1 MDTATILCISLLIL
15 YLALTIFW
23 IIRSILD
30 FIEDRKREKR
40 NAKWDAE
47 RQQLEKERAAR
58 DEEYHQKRMEQLY
71 K

>member
-1 MDTATILCISLLIL
+1 MEIATIICILLLCL
-15 YLALTIFW
+15 YLALTVFW

-40 NAKWDAE
+40 NAQWDAE
-47 RQQLEKERAAR
+47 RLQLEKERAAR

>member
-58 DEEYHQKRMEQLY
+58 DEEYHQKCMEQLY

>member
-1 MDTATILCISLLIL
+1 MDTATILCIFLLIL
-15 YLALTIFW
+15 YLALTFFW

-47 RQQLEKERAAR
+47 RLQLEKERAAR

>member
-1 MDTATILCISLLIL
+1 MDTATILCIFLLIL

>member
-1 MDTATILCISLLIL
+1 MDTATILCIVLLIL

-40 NAKWDAE
+40 NAQWDAE
-47 RQQLEKERAAR
+47 RLQLEKERAAR
-58 DEEYHQKRMEQLY
+58 DEEYHQKLMEQFN

>member
-1 MDTATILCISLLIL
+1 MDTATILCIVLLIL

-23 IIRSILD
+23 ITRSILD

-40 NAKWDAE
+40 NAQWDAE
-47 RQQLEKERAAR
+47 RRQLEKERATR
-58 DEEYHQKRMEQLY
+58 DEEYHLKRMEQFN

>member
-47 RQQLEKERAAR
+47 RLQLEKERAAR

>member
-1 MDTATILCISLLIL
+1 MDTATILCIVLLIL

-40 NAKWDAE
+40 NAQWDAE
-47 RQQLEKERAAR
+47 RRQLEKERATR
-58 DEEYHQKRMEQLY
+58 DEEYHLKRMEQFN